1 MQHLPR
7 LIALLC
13 TIVILTAATLSPSVP
28 EQVLRIDDRSVINFR
43 QMVKEVGS
51 SRLIFIAENHD
62 DARHHAAQLELI
74 RQLRQEGHQL
84 AIGLEM
90 FTTGSQKEL
99 DRWVAGKLSVARF
112 RKIYLDD
119 WNMSWEFYRD
129 IFIYARDNRIP
140 LIGLNLPKEIS
151 SKVARQGFA
160 ALSPEE
166 RLKLPPGIT
175 CNVSPGYMA
184 LLRQAYHDHGL
195 SEKAFAHFCEAQVL
209 WNRHMAMRMQEFRSR
224 APGKTLVALVGIGHA
239 LKSGAPG
246 EMTDDARLYR
256 VILPEIAGLN
266 RHNLTV
272 QDADY
277 LLLFDDQ
284 AN

>member
-43 QMVKEVGS
+43 QMVKEVGN

-74 RQLRQEGHQL
+74 RQLRQDGHQL

-90 FTTGSQKEL
+90 FTSGSQKEL

-112 RKIYLDD
+112 REIYRNE
-119 WNMSWEFYRD
+119 WNMSWELYRD

-166 RLKLPPGIT
+166 RRKLPPGIT
-175 CNVSPGYMA
+175 CSVSAAYMA

-209 WNRHMAMRMQEFRSR
+209 WNRHMAMRMQEFQSR

-246 EMTDDARLYR
+246 ETTDDARLYR
-256 VILPEIAGLN
+256 IIIPEFGGLN

-277 LLLFDDQ
+277 LLLFDEE